1 MGGRRVFGYFDF
13 LFWAVILEVDGPTP
27 AGVLAGRCLG
37 LSSSD
42 NNDSE

>member
-1 MGGRRVFGYFDF
+1 MGGRRVSGYLDF
-13 LFWAVILEVDGPTP
+13 LFLAVILEVDGPAA

-42 NNDSE
+42 NNGSE